1 VAKAGGTTPHF
12 IPYLAKQE
20 TKKNKLI
27 MHAAAVGPDA
37 KGRLPKG
44 TQDLKKEDIQ
54 VSQII
59 RFDYIIRKAMKI
71 CGKES
76 KESQNFENVDKT
88 WFYVLESMFKI
99 KLEQTRLLT

>member
-1 VAKAGGTTPHF
+1 
-12 IPYLAKQE
+12 
-20 TKKNKLI
+20 
-27 MHAAAVGPDA
+27 
-37 KGRLPKG
+37 
-44 TQDLKKEDIQ
+44 